1 MVTMKIVAPE
11 DSEKV
16 YAIAAREF
24 QKLYREVTGQT
35 LPIVREPGET
45 GDLVVI
51 GSDSVNDFASQLI
64 FDGLVESYGI
74 RYGTDDYALRSMV
87 WRGRNTLVLAG
98 GRGRS
103 TLYSVYDFFQRRG
116 DCHYFWDGDRIPRQE
131 TLDITGLEV
140 VERPRFEL
148 RGLRYFAHRSLH
160 RFQAEHWSYED
171 WCREIDWIAKKRLNF
186 FMLRIG
192 QDDLYQRAFPEL
204 VDYPPAE
211 GVLPEA
217 EGGYDDRTLFWPL
230 QYRGELRKKILQY
243 AFDRDLIQP
252 EDCGTMT
259 HWYSRTPRQFL
270 EKVQPDFMPQTTDGY
285 RQPTGLVWDIRQKKN
300 LDNYFKLTDTSV
312 REYGRPELFHTIGL
326 AERRCSD
333 DRRVNLELK
342 LYTYRRIARHLQQN
356 YPNARLLIASW
367 DFIMY
372 WEPEE
377 VQKLVEELDPRQA
390 IILDYTS
397 ESNDEVNYFANWGV
411 QGCFPWTF
419 GIFHGYEP
427 NSDIRGD
434 YRQIVKRLTM
444 AAGDKSCQG
453 MIFWPELSHSDTFM
467 LDYFTANAWHPLIR
481 TPEEQ
486 LMQFCS
492 ERYGQERKGEV
503 MSSLWKSFFPLIGL
517 ACWQNN
523 RNCYKFDRFREY
535 FFDIYYSPTVFTRCY
550 SREESRHEAY
560 CYYLSQAQPNLNRI
574 EETMQSLSALTEE
587 LLQDPFVFRDA
598 VDIARSTVGRVL
610 NLGIYRLDDLFL
622 RWREGEELGKEIQK
636 LCGDCE
642 RLLALLGELL
652 GMHPDYSMNATMDKL
667 KAVHPVNPA
676 FELALKHNA
685 DNGYCRSY
693 IFELVKYLCL
703 PEVSSLFEKICAAV
717 EGKPEDYHSD
727 EASCEEARSRFMAAF
742 EEKPLCEMKPEP
754 HAWQPLLKEI
764 TQVCCRLCG
773 QLYSEECAA

>member
-1 MVTMKIVAPE
+1 MDTVKILAPR

-16 YAIAAREF
+16 YAIAAQEF
-24 QKLYREVTGQT
+24 QKFYREVTGRT
-35 LPIVREPGET
+35 LPIVYEPGAD

-51 GSDSVNDFASQLI
+51 GSDAVNDFASQLI
-64 FDGLVESYGI
+64 FEGLAEDYGI
-74 RYGTDDYALRSMV
+74 RYGTDDYALRSLS
-87 WRGRNTLVLAG
+87 WKGRRVLVLAG

-116 DCHYFWDGDRIPRQE
+116 DCRYFWDGDRVPRGE
-131 TLDITGLEV
+131 TLDITGLDVREH
-140 VERPRFEL
+140 PRFEL

-243 AFDRDLIQP
+243 AFDRDLVHP

-259 HWYSRTPRQFL
+259 HWYSRTPKQFL
-270 EKVQPDFMPQTTDGY
+270 EKVQPDFMPQTTGGY
-285 RQPTGLVWDIRQKKN
+285 RQPTGLVWDIRQKQN

-377 VQKLVEELDPRQA
+377 VQKLVAELDPSRA
-390 IILDYTS
+390 VILDYTS
-397 ESNDEVNYFANWGV
+397 ESEDEINFFANWGI
-411 QGCFPWTF
+411 QGHFPWTF

-434 YRQIVKRLTM
+434 YRQIVKRLSL
-444 AAGDKSCQG
+444 AAGDESCQG

-467 LDYFTANAWHPLIR
+467 LDYFTANAWRPLEK

-486 LMQFCS
+486 LKDFCAG
-492 ERYGQERKGEV
+492 RYGPDEKGME
-503 MSSLWKSFFPLIGL
+503 MTSLWEGFFPLIGL
-517 ACWQNN
+517 SCWQFG
-523 RNCYKFDRFREY
+523 RNQPKYRRFREY
-535 FFDIYYSPTVFTRCY
+535 FFDIFYSPTVFTRCY
-550 SREESRHEAY
+550 SREDSYNEPIR
-560 CYYLSQAQPNLNRI
+560 YYLEQARPHLERAGQTLHRLAA
-574 EETMQSLSALTEE
+574 LSDEAR
-587 LLQDPFVFRDA
+587 QDVFIFRDA
-598 VDIARSTVGRVL
+598 MDIARTTAGRIL

-622 RWREGEELGKEIQK
+622 RWREGEKLGGEIQR

-642 RLLALLGELL
+642 RLLELLGELL
-652 GMHPDYSMNATMDKL
+652 GQHPDYSLNATMERMRG
-667 KAVHPVNPA
+667 VHPVNPA

-703 PEVSSLFEKICAAV
+703 PEVSFLFGEICKAV
-717 EGKPEDYHSD
+717 EGAPEDYRSD
-727 EASCEEARSRFMAAF
+727 DSSCEANRTWFMTAF
-742 EEKPLCEMKPEP
+742 EQKPLCEMKPQT
-754 HAWQPLLKEI
+754 HVWQPLLEDIADVVGNICK
-764 TQVCCRLCG
+764 
-773 QLYSEECAA
+773 QL